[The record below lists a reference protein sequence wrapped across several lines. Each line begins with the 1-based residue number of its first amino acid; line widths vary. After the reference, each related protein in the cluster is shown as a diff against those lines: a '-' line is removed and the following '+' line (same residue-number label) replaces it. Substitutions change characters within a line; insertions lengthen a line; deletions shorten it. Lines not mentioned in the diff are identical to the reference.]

1 MIVLGIESSCDETA
15 VAVVRDGTVVLSS
28 VVATQIAKHAPF
40 GGVIPELAARE
51 HLSAIGPLFDA
62 AIKQAGISIDQIDAI
77 GVTQG
82 PGLIGP
88 LLVGA
93 SFARAFALANKIP
106 IVPVDHVHAH
116 LFSTFLDKD
125 PESMPRFPALAMV
138 VSGGH
143 TNVYRMESWIE
154 FRLLGFSLDDACGE
168 CFDKVGKMLGLPYP
182 GGPHIE
188 SKAVEGDDHAFQM
201 PSLNLPRQDMRFSF
215 SGLKTHMLNLIRSQ
229 HGKMN
234 DQIVSNICAS
244 FQRAAFKQILA
255 RIDGEWKARGDYQ
268 SLIVAGGVAANQYF
282 RRTILESINS
292 PVLFPDRQ
300 YCGDNAAMVAS
311 YAYFTCRDRLA
322 DFSGGGNFWEPYST
336 YPYEA
341 LQ

>member
-1 MIVLGIESSCDETA
+1 MIILGIESSCDETA
-15 VAVVRDGTVVLSS
+15 VAVVRDGTEVLSS

-62 AIKQAGISIDQIDAI
+62 AIEQAGIRINQIDAI

-93 SFARAFALANKIP
+93 SFARAFALANNLP

-116 LFSTFLDKD
+116 LFSTFLDKEITSL
-125 PESMPRFPALAMV
+125 PHFPALALV

-143 TNVYRMESWIE
+143 TNVYRMISWTE
-154 FRLLGFSLDDACGE
+154 FSLLGFSLDDACGE

-188 SKAVEGDDHAFQM
+188 SKAVAGNDQAFQM
-201 PSLNLPRQDMRFSF
+201 PSLNIPKNDMRFSF
-215 SGLKTHMLNLIRSQ
+215 SGLKTHMLNLVRSLNS
-229 HGKMN
+229 KMSE
-234 DQIVSNICAS
+234 QIIADVCAS
-244 FQRAAFKQILA
+244 FQRAAFKQIVNRLES
-255 RIDGEWKARGDYQ
+255 EWTARGDYQ
-268 SLIVAGGVAANQYF
+268 SLVIAGGVAANQYF
-282 RRTILESINS
+282 RHLISGSFKTQ
-292 PVLFPDRQ
+292 VLFPDRQ

-311 YAYFTCRDRLA
+311 YAYFTCRNRLA
-322 DFSGGGNFWEPYST
+322 DFSGGGKFWEPYST
-336 YPYEA
+336 YSYEA